1 MAYIENILKITKCQ
15 IKVDCSLV
23 LNDWEKRQ
31 ISRFKNDPPGQ
42 TCQMAV
48 EELTSLSF
56 NAAANAQIL
65 CPYVESVS
73 KSDFQ
78 LRIKYRDKLKA
89 KLNDS
94 IDTRCIETPNFEEQF
109 RPVFERNQLEDKKR
123 QLRLKLNDEGMALYL
138 DYLNMVA
145 LLK

>member
-1 MAYIENILKITKCQ
+1 
-15 IKVDCSLV
+15 
-23 LNDWEKRQ
+23 
-31 ISRFKNDPPGQ
+31 
-42 TCQMAV
+42 MAV
-48 EELTSLSF
+48 EELTSLLF
-56 NAAANAQIL
+56 NATANAQIL

-138 DYLNMVA
+138 DYLNMMA